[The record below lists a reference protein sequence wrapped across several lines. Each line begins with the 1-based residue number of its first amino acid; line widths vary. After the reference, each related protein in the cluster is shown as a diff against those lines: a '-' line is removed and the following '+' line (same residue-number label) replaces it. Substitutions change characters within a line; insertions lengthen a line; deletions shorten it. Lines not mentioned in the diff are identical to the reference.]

1 MKCLEAQQSLGTYW
15 DLPEH
20 DPLRMQIEQHL
31 AACDLCS
38 AEFAVWKESRDLVRI
53 ASREEHAP
61 MSQQKKETPVSMS
74 VMDRIYQDE
83 SWRMPVN
90 ERSYRWSA
98 RMRRNLSGII
108 AFCLALFI
116 VSFFA
121 SIFET
126 GPSEEVVMYGLKAPA
141 TAIAETDDGALS
153 EDGEPDALKLLVASI
168 SEPTAIR
175 VEAVPKDPNYYVA
188 FSLLG
193 LITALLIMNW
203 LSRVRI

>member
-1 MKCLEAQQSLGTYW
+1 MKCLEAQKSLGIYW
-15 DLPEH
+15 DLLAQ
-20 DPLRMQIEQHL
+20 DPLRQQIDQHL
-31 AACDLCS
+31 AKCDSCR
-38 AEFAVWKESRDLVRI
+38 AEFEIWRESRDLIQI
-53 ASREEHAP
+53 ASREHEAIARK
-61 MSQQKKETPVSMS
+61 QETALSLS

-98 RMRRNLSGII
+98 RLRRNLNGII

-121 SIFET
+121 SVFDTE
-126 GPSEEVVMYGLKAPA
+126 SAEEVVLYGLKAPA
-141 TAIAETDDGALS
+141 TAIIEADDGSVAAGRQS
-153 EDGEPDALKLLVASI
+153 DSIKLLVASI

-175 VEAVPKDPNYYVA
+175 MEAVPKDPNYYVA

-193 LITALLIMNW
+193 LISALLIMNW
-203 LSRVRI
+203 LSRVRV